1 MDPVVLPDD
10 ESPHPD
16 NAIEWWYF
24 TGHLYGHGL
33 FGKSYEY
40 GFEMNI
46 ARTDVLGLEPLSCIY
61 MGHLGIA
68 DINRGV
74 HKMTEL
80 NVGLQPNVFP
90 WRGGFNIDVGRTH
103 MNGVNGNYKISGG
116 FADLSYSGIN
126 LNLSQSEPLALH
138 GGDGIM
144 PYAMFGETGYYS
156 ATKLD
161 VSGFLFDHGVPV
173 LITDGIAWH
182 DHQWGDWAPGVGG
195 WEWFSIQ
202 LDNDTDYMLYFLHDE
217 NWQPAEAHGTL
228 VDPDGSTTDLDPAS
242 IGYTV
247 HDYWTSPHTGNTYQI
262 GWTVEVPGG
271 TLTVTP
277 QIVDQEMW
285 HPIEL
290 LSMMWYWEGTCTVTG
305 TINGSP
311 VTGVAFQEQTLMLP
325 MWGSGSIWELLAQWM
340 GF

>member
-1 MDPVVLPDD
+1 
-10 ESPHPD
+10 
-16 NAIEWWYF
+16 
-24 TGHLYGHGL
+24 
-33 FGKSYEY
+33 
-40 GFEMNI
+40 
-46 ARTDVLGLEPLSCIY
+46 
-61 MGHLGIA
+61 
-68 DINRGV
+68 
-74 HKMTEL
+74 
-80 NVGLQPNVFP
+80 
-90 WRGGFNIDVGRTH
+90 

-305 TINGSP
+305 TIRLARHRR
-311 VTGVAFQEQTLMLP
+311 GVPGADPDAANVGFRQH
-325 MWGSGSIWELLAQWM
+325 M
-340 GF
+340 GTSRSVDGVLNRTHKTCCVLSRSWAKG